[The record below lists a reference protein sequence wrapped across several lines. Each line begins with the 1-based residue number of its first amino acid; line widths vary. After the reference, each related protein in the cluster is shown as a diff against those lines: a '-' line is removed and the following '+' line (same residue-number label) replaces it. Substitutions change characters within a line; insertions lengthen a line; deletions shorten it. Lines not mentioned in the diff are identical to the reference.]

1 MNWLEPSRKLFI
13 MVTPTSSNSVSPFC
27 GIQMITN
34 YCYKRQNFVSIAT
47 IVQPITG
54 FTDRLYASIDV
65 QTTICGLAK
74 KFLSALR
81 M

>member
-13 MVTPTSSNSVSPFC
+13 MVTPASSNSISPFC

-34 YCYKRQNFVSIAT
+34 YCYKKQNFVSVAT

-54 FTDRLYASIDV
+54 YTDRLYASIDV
-65 QTTICGLAK
+65 QTTICGLGK